1 MFSPSLFDSYFLG
14 GFECSTHRRRG
25 GRRLDLL
32 AMTGHDRAVM
42 QDYQRMVR
50 HGIRTVRDGVRWHLI
65 ETASGGYDWSSFLP
79 MLHASREVGVQ
90 VVWDLCHYGWPDGI
104 DIWTP
109 AFVERFSQFA
119 RAVAQLVRNETDTT
133 PFYCPVNEIS
143 YWSWAGAEV
152 ARFNP
157 LTRRRGLELK
167 HQLVRAAIA
176 AIEAIWSVD
185 PRARI
190 VQVDPVI
197 HVVAHPDCPRDRKPA
212 EAYRRAQFQAW
223 DMLSGRL
230 WPGLGGKPQY
240 LDILGVNY
248 YSDNQWFLGGKTIE
262 LGHPL
267 YRPFR
272 EILGEV
278 HQRYE
283 RPLFVAET
291 GAESEARAPW
301 LRYVAGE
308 VRAAAE
314 AGIPVEGICL
324 YPITDYPG
332 WTNGRHCKVG
342 LLGRLDRQGRRAVYP
357 PLAEELRRQQA
368 IFDGLYRD
376 QEQWSDMTDGV
387 MSDAVRRT
395 GSS

>member
-14 GFECSTHRRRG
+14 GFECSTHRRRN

-32 AMTGHDRAVM
+32 ATTGHDRAVA
-42 QDYQRMVR
+42 QDYRWMVR
-50 HGIRTVRDGVRWHLI
+50 HSIRTVRDGVRWHLI
-65 ETASGGYDWSSFLP
+65 ETSPGGYDWSSFLP
-79 MLHASREVGVQ
+79 MLHASRDVGVR
-90 VVWDLCHYGWPDGI
+90 VIWDLCHYGWPDDI

-109 AFVERFSQFA
+109 AFVERFSRFA
-119 RAVAQLVRNETDTT
+119 RAVAELVRNETDTI

-143 YWSWAGAEV
+143 FWAWAGAEV

-157 LTRRRGLELK
+157 LARGRGLELK

-185 PRARI
+185 SRARI

-197 HVVAHPDCPRDRKPA
+197 HVVARPDRPSDRKAA
-212 EAYRRAQFQAW
+212 EDHRRAQFQAW

-230 WPGLGGKPQY
+230 WPGLGGHPKY

-248 YSDNQWFLGGKTIE
+248 YSDNQWFLGGGTIE

-272 EILGEV
+272 DILAEV
-278 HQRYE
+278 FQRYE

-291 GAESEARAPW
+291 GAESAARAPW

-308 VRAAAE
+308 VRAAVE
-314 AGIPVEGICL
+314 AGIRVEGVCL

-342 LLGRLDRQGRRAVYP
+342 LLGLLNNQGRRAVYR
-357 PLAEELRRQQA
+357 PLADELRRQQA
-368 IFDGLYRD
+368 IFDGLFRHE
-376 QEQWSDMTDGV
+376 EQWVGVSDV
-387 MSDAVRRT
+387 AVSDAVDRT
-395 GSS
+395 RPS

>member
-1 MFSPSLFDSYFLG
+1 VFSSNLFNSYFLG
-14 GFECSTHRRRG
+14 GFECSTHRRRH

-32 AMTGHDRAVM
+32 AATGHDRAAA
-42 QDYQRMVR
+42 QDYRLMVR
-50 HGIRTVRDGVRWHLI
+50 HAIRTVRDGVRWHLI
-65 ETASGGYDWSSFLP
+65 ESSPGCYDWSSFLP
-79 MLHASREVGVQ
+79 MLRASHDVGVQ
-90 VVWDLCHYGWPDGI
+90 VIWDLCHYGWPDDI

-109 AFVERFSQFA
+109 AFVERFSRFA
-119 RAVAQLVRNETDTT
+119 GAVAALVRNETDTI

-157 LTRRRGLELK
+157 LARGRGLELK
-167 HQLVRAAIA
+167 HQLVRAAVA
-176 AIEAIWSVD
+176 AIETIWSVD
-185 PRARI
+185 SRARI

-197 HVVAHPDCPRDRKPA
+197 HVVARPDRPRDRKPA
-212 EAYRRAQFQAW
+212 EGYRRAQFQAW

-230 WPGLGGKPQY
+230 SPGLGGKPEY
-240 LDILGVNY
+240 LDVLGVNY
-248 YSDNQWFLGGKTIE
+248 YSNNQWFLGGGTIE
-262 LGHPL
+262 LGHAL

-272 EILGEV
+272 DILAEV
-278 HQRYE
+278 HRRYG

-291 GAESEARAPW
+291 GAESDARAPW

-308 VRAAAE
+308 VRAAVE
-314 AGIPVEGICL
+314 ADLPVEGICL

-342 LLGRLDRQGRRAVYP
+342 LLGRLDNQTRRAVYQ
-357 PLAEELRRQQA
+357 PLADELSRQQA
-368 IFDGLYRD
+368 IFDRFFRN
-376 QEQWSDMTDGV
+376 QEPRVDVTDMV
-387 MSDAVRRT
+387 VSDAMCRT

>member
-1 MFSPSLFDSYFLG
+1 MFLPSLFDSYFLG
-14 GFECSTHRRRG
+14 GFECSTHRRHNG
-25 GRRLDLL
+25 QRLDLL
-32 AMTGHDRAVM
+32 ALTGHDRAAAE
-42 QDYQRMVR
+42 DYRRMVR

-65 ETASGGYDWSSFLP
+65 ETSPGCYDWSSFLP
-79 MLHASREVGVQ
+79 MLHASREAGVQ
-90 VVWDLCHYGWPDGI
+90 VIWDLCHYGWPDGI

-109 AFVERFSQFA
+109 AFVERFSRFA
-119 RAVAQLVRNETDTT
+119 RAVAKLVRSETDAT

-157 LTRRRGLELK
+157 LARGRGIELK

-176 AIEAIWSVD
+176 AAEAIWNVD

-197 HVVAHPDCPRDRKPA
+197 HVIARPGRPRDRKPA
-212 EAYRRAQFQAW
+212 EDYRRAQFQSW

-230 WPGLGGKPQY
+230 WPGLGGKPEY
-240 LDILGVNY
+240 LDILGLNY
-248 YSDNQWFLGGKTIE
+248 YSDNQWFLGGGTIE

-272 EILGEV
+272 DILAEV
-278 HQRYE
+278 HRRYE
-283 RPLFVAET
+283 RPLFIAET

-308 VRAAAE
+308 ARAAVE
-314 AGIPVEGICL
+314 AGIPVEGLCL

-332 WTNGRHCKVG
+332 WTNGRHCKAG
-342 LLGRLDRQGRRAVYP
+342 LLGLLDGRGRRAVYP

-368 IFDGLYRD
+368 LFDGLLRPQGRRID
-376 QEQWSDMTDGV
+376 VTCVGV
-387 MSDAVRRT
+387 SGAVCRMGMS
-395 GSS
+395 

>member
-1 MFSPSLFDSYFLG
+1 MFLPSLFDSYFLG
-14 GFECSTHRRRG
+14 GFECSTHRRRS
-25 GRRLDLL
+25 GRRLDLI
-32 AMTGHDRAVM
+32 AMTGHDRAVV
-42 QDYQRMVR
+42 QDYRWMVQ
-50 HGIRTVRDGVRWHLI
+50 HDIRTVRDGVRWHLI
-65 ETASGGYDWSSFLP
+65 ETAPGCYDWSSFLP
-79 MLHASREVGVQ
+79 MLHASREIGVQ
-90 VVWDLCHYGWPDGI
+90 VIWDLCHYGWPDDI
-104 DIWTP
+104 DIWSP
-109 AFVERFSQFA
+109 VFVERFSQFA
-119 RAVAQLVRNETDTT
+119 RAVAMLVRNETDTT

-157 LTRRRGLELK
+157 RARGRGFELK

-176 AIEAIWSVD
+176 ATEAVWSVD

-190 VQVDPVI
+190 VQVDPAI
-197 HVVAHPDCPRDRKPA
+197 HVVARPDRPRDLKAA
-212 EAYRRAQFQAW
+212 EVYRCAQFQSW

-230 WPGLGGKPQY
+230 CSELGGKLQY

-248 YSDNQWFLGGKTIE
+248 YSDNQWFLGGKTIG
-262 LGHPL
+262 LGHSL

-272 EILGEV
+272 EILAEV
-278 HQRYE
+278 HQRYA

-291 GAESEARAPW
+291 GAESEARGPW

-314 AGIPVEGICL
+314 ANIPVEGICL

-342 LLGRLDRQGRRAVYP
+342 LLGLLDHQDRRAIYP

-368 IFDGLYRD
+368 IFDGLYRHP
-376 QEQWSDMTDGV
+376 EQPGDT
-387 MSDAVRRT
+387 T
-395 GSS
+395 GRVVSNAMRQASSS